1 MKVLHTS
8 DWHLGRTLYGRKR
21 YDEFDAYLTWLLE
34 TIRKEQV
41 DVLIVAGDIFDTT
54 TPTNRAQ
61 EQYYRFLGNVRSAG
75 CRHIVVVAGNHDS
88 PTFLDAPA
96 MLLRSMGV
104 HVIGAT
110 PENIE
115 DEVIVICD
123 DKGTTQLV
131 VCAVPYLRERDLR
144 RVEPGETEQDRQRKV
159 TEGIAEHYQR
169 VLTAAR
175 ARLNSGA
182 RVPIVATGHL
192 FASGAVTV
200 EGDGVRELYVGT
212 LAHFCGTSFPDGFDY
227 VALGHLHVPQLV
239 GKNPRIR
246 YSGSP
251 LPMGVNEA
259 SQQKEVVLLEWHDD
273 HFDIG
278 TLLIPRFQQ
287 LALVSG
293 DWDAIEAGLAALIAK
308 NESVWVEV
316 DYTGDALMP
325 DLKEQTFEKLN
336 DTVVEVLRIRNQRV
350 FNQVLQ
356 RIDTH
361 PDLNELGAEEVFR
374 RRLALENT
382 ADEVTAE
389 LEACYRE
396 ILAQVLE
403 SDVNA
408 E

>member
-8 DWHLGRTLYGRKR
+8 DWHLGRALYGRKR

-34 TIRKEQV
+34 TIRREQV
-41 DVLIVAGDIFDTT
+41 DVLIISGDIFDTT

-75 CRHIVVVAGNHDS
+75 CRYIVVVAGNHDS

-104 HVIGAT
+104 HVIGAM

-115 DEVIVICD
+115 DEVIVLCD
-123 DKGTTQLV
+123 DRGAMQLV

-144 RVEPGETEQDRQRKV
+144 RAEPGETEEDRQRKV
-159 TEGIAEHYQR
+159 TEGIAEHYRR
-169 VLTAAR
+169 VLAAALTR
-175 ARLNSGA
+175 VNSGA

-212 LAHFCGTSFPDGFDY
+212 LAHFSATSFPGGFDY

-239 GKNPRIR
+239 GNNPRIR
-246 YSGSP
+246 YSGAP

-259 SQQKEVVLLEWHDD
+259 SQQKEVVLLEWRDD
-273 HFDIG
+273 HFDVV
-278 TLLIPRFQQ
+278 TLPIPRFQR
-287 LALVSG
+287 LSLVGG
-293 DWDAIEAGLAALIAK
+293 DWDDIETGLAALIRK

-316 DYTGDALMP
+316 DYSGDALMP
-325 DLKEQTFEKLN
+325 DLKEKIFEMLN
-336 DTVVEVLRIRNQRV
+336 GTCVEVLRIRNRRV
-350 FNQVLQ
+350 LNQVLQ

-374 RRLALENT
+374 RRLALET
-382 ADEVTAE
+382 PGEEVTAE

-403 SDVNA
+403 ADGNA